1 MTTST
6 GSPFVLWIDEPEA
19 VGSKL
24 LGGKFASLAEMTA
37 GGFAVPG
44 GFGITTTAYRYF
56 LESAGLAERARQ
68 VRTEAVG
75 ADLARVRLQALCS
88 QYGWALWGF
97 IQAATS
103 NIGFDFHG
111 WGTERYEKAAR
122 TFASPDLPGL
132 LRDVAT

>member
-6 GSPFVLWIDEPEA
+6 ATPFVLWIDEPEA

-56 LESAGLAERARQ
+56 LESAGLAERARE
-68 VRTEAVG
+68 VRAQAVG
-75 ADLARVRLQALCS
+75 ADLVRVQEISAEFT
-88 QYGWALWGF
+88 GA
-97 IQAATS
+97 IEAAPLPADLETA
-103 NIGFDFHG
+103 IRDAYAELERRHTHG
-111 WGTERYEKAAR
+111 KIVLV
-122 TFASPDLPGL
+122 P
-132 LRDVAT
+132 